1 MTHIRVLLTP
11 ETISDSVRKLGQE
24 LTEEYAGR
32 ELTILGILTGSI
44 VLVTDLIR
52 EIAIPHQLGFI
63 QAKSYRGT
71 ETTSGQLQVNFD
83 YLPEIRGRDILLVDD
98 IFDTGNTLSSVQ
110 SQLEEYGPRS
120 IKTVVLLWKMA
131 RREVKIT
138 PDYHC
143 FEIPDEFVVGY
154 GLDYD
159 HQYRHLPYIGV
170 VEQPGTPK
178 NRE

>member
-24 LTEEYAGR
+24 LTEEYSGR
-32 ELTILGILTGSI
+32 DLTILGILTGSI

-63 QAKSYRGT
+63 QAKSYRRT

-98 IFDTGNTLSSVQ
+98 IFDTGRTLSSVRE
-110 SQLEEYGPRS
+110 QLEEYGPRS
-120 IKTVVLLWKMA
+120 IKTAVLLWKTA
-131 RREVKIT
+131 RREVETI

-143 FEIPDEFVVGY
+143 FDIPDEFVVGY

-159 HQYRHLPYIGV
+159 HHYRHLPYIGV
-170 VEQPGTPK
+170 LEQASDQK
-178 NRE
+178 SHE